1 MSGQG
6 LAITG
11 AAEAL
16 GLSARTVRCHTR
28 GGKVRA
34 DLVPGYQGM
43 KCRISELSHVLTVAA
58 GVDESMP
65 STLDKPPDM
74 VKAIQ

>member
-16 GLSARTVRCHTR
+16 GPPARTVRCHIR
-28 GGKVRA
+28 SGKVKA

-58 GVDESMP
+58 GVNESMP

-74 VKAIQ
+74 VKAIR